1 MRTRSL
7 RLAALSSLLLGSGL
21 LVGLGACGSDA
32 PSTPPADAA
41 VPVPTGTAPPP
52 SDAEPPPPVDASPG
66 VDAGC
71 GSDVPRAPGV
81 LHTEYGA
88 VRGALDGPIY
98 AYKNIPYAAPP
109 VGKLRWAAPQAPAC
123 WTGARDGVAW
133 GPQCLQGNVEGD
145 GTSTGVEDCLQL
157 NVWTPNGAK
166 DRPILF
172 WIHGGGNQ
180 VGSAV
185 QENDGARVYDG
196 RRLAET
202 TNSVVVTVN
211 YRLGMLGFLGHS
223 ALAAEGGGT
232 GGTGNYGLQDLAAA
246 VAWAKRHAAALGG
259 DPARLMVF
267 GESAGGLN
275 VCSLLAA
282 KSPVGF
288 SAAAIQSGGC
298 AARTL
303 ADAQEQGVAVVAA
316 AKCDADPDV
325 LACLRGLAGADL
337 LKAYPTS
344 VNVAGAGN
352 GWGATVDN
360 SFLDQKPLDVIAS
373 GRHAKV
379 PVVIGANA
387 NETSR
392 SVPLRFAATDAEYR
406 AAVQTLFGATFG
418 PTVLARYPSASY
430 PSPWAAFVALT
441 SQAKFICPSRRIAK
455 ALTTAGSPAYRY
467 YFDHPL
473 DNSPIL
479 KAFGTFHGVDVAYM
493 FGKLDVGGYTPSEV
507 EKDLSRAF
515 MLYWS
520 THAATG
526 APGGAGLTAW
536 PKYDP
541 AKDNSLG
548 IGTTTAVRE
557 GLHQPNC
564 DFWDALQ

>member
-7 RLAALSSLLLGSGL
+7 GLAALTSLFLGSSLLA
-21 LVGLGACGSDA
+21 GLGACGSDA
-32 PSTPPADAA
+32 PAAPPADASA
-41 VPVPTGTAPPP
+41 PVPTTTTPPP
-52 SDAEPPPPVDASPG
+52 SDAEPPPPSDAAA
-66 VDAGC
+66 DAGC

-109 VGKLRWAAPQAPAC
+109 VGKLRWAAPQPPAC

-133 GPQCLQGNVEGD
+133 GPQCLQGSADGD

-157 NVWTPNGAK
+157 NVWTPDGAK
-166 DRPILF
+166 DRPILL
-172 WIHGGGNQ
+172 WVHGGGNQ
-180 VGSAV
+180 VGSAA
-185 QENDGARVYDG
+185 QDNDGVRVYDG
-196 RRLAET
+196 KRLAET

-211 YRLGMLGFLGHS
+211 YRLGLLGFLGHA

-232 GGTGNYGLQDLAAA
+232 SGTGNYGLQDLAAA
-246 VAWAKRHAAALGG
+246 VAWTKRHAAALGG

-267 GESAGGLN
+267 GESAGGLD

-288 SAAAIQSGGC
+288 SAAVIQSGGC

-303 ADAQEQGVAVVAA
+303 AEAQEQGVAVVAA
-316 AKCDADPDV
+316 AKCDTAPDV
-325 LACLRGLAGADL
+325 LACMRGLAGAEL

-344 VNVAGAGN
+344 VNVAGKGS

-360 SFLDQKPLDVIAS
+360 AFLDQKPLDVIAS

-392 SVPLRFAATDAEYR
+392 TVPLRFAATDAEYR
-406 AAVQTLFGATFG
+406 AAVTALLG
-418 PTVLARYPSASY
+418 PTLAPAVLARYPSSSY

-441 SQAKFICPSRRIAK
+441 SQAKFICPSRAIAR
-455 ALTTAGSPAYRY
+455 ALTAAGSPTYRY

-473 DNSPIL
+473 DNSPLL
-479 KAFGTFHGVDVAYM
+479 KAFGTFHGVDVAYL
-493 FGKLDVGGYTPSEV
+493 FGKLDVGGYTPSDA
-507 EKDLSRAF
+507 EKEISRAF
-515 MLYWS
+515 MVYWGV
-520 THAATG
+520 HGATG
-526 APGGAGLTAW
+526 APSGAGLAAW

-541 AKDNSLG
+541 AKDNAFG
-548 IGTTTAVRE
+548 IGTTLAVRE
-557 GLHQPNC
+557 GLHRAEC
-564 DFWDALQ
+564 DFWDGL